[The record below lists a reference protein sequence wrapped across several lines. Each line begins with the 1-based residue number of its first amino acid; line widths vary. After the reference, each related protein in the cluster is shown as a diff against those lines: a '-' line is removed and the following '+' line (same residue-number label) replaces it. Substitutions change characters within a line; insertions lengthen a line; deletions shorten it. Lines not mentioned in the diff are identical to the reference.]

1 MKAVQIMQRPVIAT
15 TPEASV
21 RDIAFKLV
29 NNGISG
35 MPVVERDGSIRGIVT
50 EADVLRV
57 QKSGK
62 QFEEVKA
69 KDIMSVTPI
78 AIDVEASI
86 DEAKKLLQE
95 YHIIRVPVT
104 QHGKLVG
111 IVSRSDILRAMLEP
125 EFLTF

>member
-35 MPVVERDGSIRGIVT
+35 MPVVERDGSVRGIVT

-57 QKSGK
+57 QLSGK
-62 QFEEVKA
+62 QLEDVKA

-111 IVSRSDILRAMLEP
+111 IVSRSDIIRAMLEP

>member
-57 QKSGK
+57 QLSGK
-62 QFEEVKA
+62 QLEEVKA

>member
-1 MKAVQIMQRPVIAT
+1 
-15 TPEASV
+15 
-21 RDIAFKLV
+21 
-29 NNGISG
+29 
-35 MPVVERDGSIRGIVT
+35 MPVVERDGSVRGIVT

-57 QKSGK
+57 QLSGK
-62 QFEEVKA
+62 QLEDVKA

-111 IVSRSDILRAMLEP
+111 IVSRSDIIRAMLEP